1 VFSQIAII
9 LLALFGIALGIR
21 EGDYFF
27 VGTAV
32 LIGVFA
38 AKTLYQLKTGK

>member
-1 VFSQIAII
+1 MFSQIAII
-9 LLALFGIALGIR
+9 LLALFGIVIGIR

-27 VGTAV
+27 VAIGI
-32 LIGVFA
+32 LIGIFA